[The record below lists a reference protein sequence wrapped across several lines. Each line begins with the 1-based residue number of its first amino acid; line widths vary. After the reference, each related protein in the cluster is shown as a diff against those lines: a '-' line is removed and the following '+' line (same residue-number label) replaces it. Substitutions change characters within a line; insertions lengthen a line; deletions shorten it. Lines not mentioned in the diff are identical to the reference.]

1 MWKRSAR
8 NKKKKKKR
16 KNNSLSGS
24 TLSLLVCEPS
34 RLVSSR
40 PVSVQLVRVA
50 RGDVDEEG
58 EEDEDKGKD
67 REAKVQFVVVV
78 LGRVVVIVVLGG
90 REELEA
96 SE

>member
-1 MWKRSAR
+1 M
-8 NKKKKKKR
+8 
-16 KNNSLSGS
+16 
-24 TLSLLVCEPS
+24 CEPS

-58 EEDEDKGKD
+58 EE
-67 REAKVQFVVVV
+67 AKVQFVVVV